1 MKRIYL
7 SDITMKR
14 PSQGND
20 FTLSFRE
27 KLELCKLLDK
37 LGIDSIETDAIE
49 NRRTDGLLIKS
60 LCSAVKQAQLTVPV
74 PAGDPESLV
83 RAVQRLEAMSVP
95 ERETMGQRGKQW
107 VLDRCEF
114 SKLAK
119 AFLEV
124 MEEQKEEGL
133 PG

>member
-14 PSQGND
+14 PSRGND

-60 LCSAVKQAQLTVPV
+60 LCLQ
-74 PAGDPESLV
+74 
-83 RAVQRLEAMSVP
+83 
-95 ERETMGQRGKQW
+95 
-107 VLDRCEF
+107 
-114 SKLAK
+114 
-119 AFLEV
+119 
-124 MEEQKEEGL
+124 
-133 PG
+133 